1 MLPAKFGWGVRM
13 HRTSGVALA
22 LVASALGTLAV
33 AAPAPDNNAGTPQ
46 VHAAAPPPGLAH
58 TTFDIV
64 VNRFG
69 RRIRGSEGTSVSTPG
84 IGTFIVD
91 FPADV
96 TKCVYVGTLGRATTD
111 GGVDERP
118 GFITVVRYA
127 IDANAVFIQ
136 TYGMGNRLRS
146 RPFHLLVA
154 C

>member
-1 MLPAKFGWGVRM
+1 MRRRIAGL
-13 HRTSGVALA
+13 ALA
-22 LVASALGTLAV
+22 VLSAVLGSTAI
-33 AAPAPDNNAGTPQ
+33 ADSSNDNRGTAQ
-46 VHAAAPPPGLAH
+46 VRYAPPPGLSH
-58 TTFDIV
+58 TTYDIV

-69 RRIRGSEGTSVSTPG
+69 RRIRGSAGTSVSTPG

-91 FPADV
+91 FPVDV

-127 IDANAVFIQ
+127 IDTSAVFIQ